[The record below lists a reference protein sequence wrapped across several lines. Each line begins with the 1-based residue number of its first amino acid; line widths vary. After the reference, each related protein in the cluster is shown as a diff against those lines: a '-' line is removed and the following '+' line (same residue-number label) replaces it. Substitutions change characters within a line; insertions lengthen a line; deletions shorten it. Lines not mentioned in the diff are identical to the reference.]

1 MFMKVQASTQIRCK
15 LFSLGCF
22 ILLCMLDNTCGVLG
36 AVVLEVLVATDFV
49 TFTSTGSISSET
61 GWLKLNSSSEK

>member
-1 MFMKVQASTQIRCK
+1 
-15 LFSLGCF
+15 
-22 ILLCMLDNTCGVLG
+22 MLDNTYGVLG
-36 AVVLEVLVATDFV
+36 AVVLEILVATDFV